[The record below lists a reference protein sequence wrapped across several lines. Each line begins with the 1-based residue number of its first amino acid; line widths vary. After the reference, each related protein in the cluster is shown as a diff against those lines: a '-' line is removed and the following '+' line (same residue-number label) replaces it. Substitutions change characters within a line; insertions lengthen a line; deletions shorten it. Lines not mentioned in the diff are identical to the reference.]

1 MSVLFPKIPALLHGG
16 DYNPDQWLD
25 RPDILEEDIKMMK
38 KAGVNTATVG
48 VFSWSALEPQEG
60 NFQFGWLHDIMDK
73 LYENGIYTVLATPTG
88 ARPAW
93 MDEKYPSVLRVEK
106 DGRRNHH
113 SGRHNHCM
121 SSLEYRALVEK
132 MDTKLAQE
140 FGNHPGLILWHI
152 SNELGGECYCDSCK
166 KRFQEYLREK
176 YHNNIEELNKQ
187 WWTSFW
193 SRRFDSFEQI
203 EPPYDN
209 GEHSILGL
217 NLDWKRFNSWNMKDY
232 LAFERRI
239 LKKYTPQV
247 PATANFMKLFEQL
260 DYVDLAK
267 EIDIISWDGYP
278 SWNNDYETP
287 VDTAAEL
294 SFDHAVMRSLKK
306 DKPFMLMEST
316 PSLVNWHSV
325 NKLKRPGILRA
336 SSIQTIGCGS
346 DTVQYFQWRKGRG
359 AAEQFHGAVVDHL
372 GRDDTRV
379 FKEVSE
385 VGELLK
391 KLAPVTGS
399 RVASKAAVLFDWSNR
414 WAIKDMQGMAH
425 DTKNYEKEV
434 RKFYNIHLKKGIN
447 ADIVFPL
454 EDLSSYSLV
463 VLPMYYAVSKE
474 AGAWLKEYVKNGG
487 TVVATY
493 LTAYVN
499 ENTLAY
505 LGGFPGAGLGEV
517 FGLYAE
523 ELDTLYPTDS
533 NAVLMKDGNKAIVK
547 DYCELIK
554 LTGAEVLGT
563 YESDFYAGMP
573 AVTVHSYGNG
583 KAYYIGTRMEE
594 EDLIKFFTQI
604 WSECGIKE
612 KELPEGVEYLTRTAE
627 DGSTFDFYVN
637 YNAMPVTVQ
646 LSKDGTNLLNGEAVS
661 GKVEILPF
669 NAVVVK

>member
-1 MSVLFPKIPALLHGG
+1 MSVLFPKIPVLLHGG

-25 RPDILEEDIKMMK
+25 RTDILEEDIKMMK

-140 FGNHPGLILWHI
+140 FGSHPGLILWHI

-287 VDTAAEL
+287 ADTAAEL

>member
-121 SSLEYRALVEK
+121 SSLEYRSLVEK

-152 SNELGGECYCDSCK
+152 SNEFGGECYCENCK

-287 VDTAAEL
+287 ADTAAEL
-294 SFDHAVMRSLKK
+294 SFDHTVMRSLKK

-316 PSLVNWHSV
+316 PSLVNWHSF

-385 VGELLK
+385 VGEILK

-399 RVASKAAVLFDWSNR
+399 KVTSKAAVLFDWSNR
-414 WAIKDMQGMAH
+414 WAIKDMQGMAR
-425 DTKNYEKEV
+425 DTKKYEKEV

-474 AGAWLKEYVKNGG
+474 AGEWLKEYVKNGG

-533 NAVLMKDGNKAIVK
+533 NSVLMKDGNKALVK
-547 DYCELIK
+547 DYCEVIK

-573 AVTVHSYGNG
+573 AVTVHSYGKG

-594 EDLIKFFTQI
+594 TDLIKFFTPI

-637 YNAMPVTVQ
+637 YNATPATVQ
-646 LSKDGTNLLNGEAVS
+646 LAQNGTTLLNGEAVS

>member
-1 MSVLFPKIPALLHGG
+1 MSVLFPKIPVLLHGG

-140 FGNHPGLILWHI
+140 FGSHPGLILWHI

-287 VDTAAEL
+287 ADTAAEL
-294 SFDHAVMRSLKK
+294 SFDHTVMRSLKK

-637 YNAMPVTVQ
+637 YNATPATVQ
-646 LSKDGTNLLNGEAVS
+646 LAKDGTNLLNGEAVS

>member
-1 MSVLFPKIPALLHGG
+1 MSVLFPKIPVLLHGG

-140 FGNHPGLILWHI
+140 FGSHPGLILWHI

-278 SWNNDYETP
+278 SWNNDYEMP
-287 VDTAAEL
+287 ADTAAEL

-425 DTKNYEKEV
+425 DTKKYEKEV

-594 EDLIKFFTQI
+594 EDLIKFFTPI

>member
-1 MSVLFPKIPALLHGG
+1 MSVLFPKIPVLLHGG

-140 FGNHPGLILWHI
+140 FGSHPGLILWHI

-287 VDTAAEL
+287 ADTAAEL

-346 DTVQYFQWRKGRG
+346 DTVQYFQWRKGHG

>member
-152 SNELGGECYCDSCK
+152 SNEFGGECYCENCK

-187 WWTSFW
+187 WWTAFW

-287 VDTAAEL
+287 ADTAAEL
-294 SFDHAVMRSLKK
+294 SFDHTVMRSLKK

-316 PSLVNWHSV
+316 PSLVNWHSF

-385 VGELLK
+385 VGEILK

-399 RVASKAAVLFDWSNR
+399 KVTSKAAVLFDWSNR

-425 DTKNYEKEV
+425 DTKKYEKEV

-474 AGAWLKEYVKNGG
+474 AGEWLKEYVKNGG

-533 NAVLMKDGNKAIVK
+533 NSVLMKDGNKALVK

-573 AVTVHSYGNG
+573 AVTVHSYGKG

-594 EDLIKFFTQI
+594 TDLIKFFTPI

-637 YNAMPVTVQ
+637 YNATPATVQ
-646 LSKDGTNLLNGEAVS
+646 LAKNGTNLLNGEAVS

>member
-140 FGNHPGLILWHI
+140 FGSHPGLILWHI

-287 VDTAAEL
+287 ADTAAEL

-414 WAIKDMQGMAH
+414 WAIKDMQGMAR

-583 KAYYIGTRMEE
+583 KAYYIGARMEE
-594 EDLIKFFTQI
+594 EDLIKFFTPI

>member
-287 VDTAAEL
+287 ADTAAEL

>member
-1 MSVLFPKIPALLHGG
+1 MSVLFPKIPVLLHGG

-140 FGNHPGLILWHI
+140 FGSHPGLILWHI

-287 VDTAAEL
+287 ADTASEL

>member
-16 DYNPDQWLD
+16 DYTPDQWLD

-287 VDTAAEL
+287 ADTAAEL

>member
-1 MSVLFPKIPALLHGG
+1 MSVLFPKIPVLLHGG

-140 FGNHPGLILWHI
+140 FGSHPGLILWHI

-187 WWTSFW
+187 WSTSFW

-287 VDTAAEL
+287 ADTAAEL

>member
-106 DGRRNHH
+106 DGCRNHH

-140 FGNHPGLILWHI
+140 FGSHPGLILWHI

-287 VDTAAEL
+287 ADTAAEL

-425 DTKNYEKEV
+425 DTKKYEKEV

>member
-1 MSVLFPKIPALLHGG
+1 MSVLFPKIPVLLHGG

-140 FGNHPGLILWHI
+140 FGSHPGLILWHI

-287 VDTAAEL
+287 ADTAAEL

-385 VGELLK
+385 VGELLN

-425 DTKNYEKEV
+425 DTKKYEKEV

>member
-1 MSVLFPKIPALLHGG
+1 MSVLFPKIPVLLHGG

-60 NFQFGWLHDIMDK
+60 NFQFGWLYDIMDK

-140 FGNHPGLILWHI
+140 FGSHPGLILWHI

-287 VDTAAEL
+287 ADTAAEL

>member
-287 VDTAAEL
+287 ADTAAEL

-425 DTKNYEKEV
+425 DTKKYEKEV
-434 RKFYNIHLKKGIN
+434 RKFYNIHLKRGIN

-594 EDLIKFFTQI
+594 EDLIKFFTPI

>member
-1 MSVLFPKIPALLHGG
+1 MSVLFPKIPVLLHGG

-278 SWNNDYETP
+278 SWNNDYEMP
-287 VDTAAEL
+287 ADTAAEL

-583 KAYYIGTRMEE
+583 KTYYIGTRMEE
-594 EDLIKFFTQI
+594 EDLIKFFTPI

-637 YNAMPVTVQ
+637 YNAMPAIVQ

-669 NAVVVK
+669 NAIVVK

>member
-1 MSVLFPKIPALLHGG
+1 
-16 DYNPDQWLD
+16 
-25 RPDILEEDIKMMK
+25 
-38 KAGVNTATVG
+38 
-48 VFSWSALEPQEG
+48 
-60 NFQFGWLHDIMDK
+60 
-73 LYENGIYTVLATPTG
+73 
-88 ARPAW
+88 
-93 MDEKYPSVLRVEK
+93 
-106 DGRRNHH
+106 
-113 SGRHNHCM
+113 
-121 SSLEYRALVEK
+121 
-132 MDTKLAQE
+132 
-140 FGNHPGLILWHI
+140 
-152 SNELGGECYCDSCK
+152 
-166 KRFQEYLREK
+166 
-176 YHNNIEELNKQ
+176 
-187 WWTSFW
+187 
-193 SRRFDSFEQI
+193 
-203 EPPYDN
+203 
-209 GEHSILGL
+209 
-217 NLDWKRFNSWNMKDY
+217 MKDY

-287 VDTAAEL
+287 ADTAAEL
-294 SFDHAVMRSLKK
+294 SFDHTVMRSLKK

-385 VGELLK
+385 VGEILK

-399 RVASKAAVLFDWSNR
+399 KVTSKVAVLFDWSNR
-414 WAIKDMQGMAH
+414 WAIKDMQGMAR
-425 DTKNYEKEV
+425 DTKKYEKEV

-474 AGAWLKEYVKNGG
+474 AGEWLKEYVKNGG

-533 NAVLMKDGNKAIVK
+533 NAVLMKDGNKALVK

-573 AVTVHSYGNG
+573 AVTVHSYGKG

-594 EDLIKFFTQI
+594 ADLIKFFTPI

-637 YNAMPVTVQ
+637 YNATPATVQ
-646 LSKDGTNLLNGEAVS
+646 LAKDGTNLLNGEAVS

>member
-121 SSLEYRALVEK
+121 SSLEYRSLVEK

-152 SNELGGECYCDSCK
+152 SNEFGGECYCENCK

-287 VDTAAEL
+287 ADTAAEL
-294 SFDHAVMRSLKK
+294 SFDHTVMRSLKK

-385 VGELLK
+385 VGEILK

-399 RVASKAAVLFDWSNR
+399 KVTSKAAVLFDWSNR
-414 WAIKDMQGMAH
+414 WAIKDMQGMAR
-425 DTKNYEKEV
+425 DTKKYEKEV

-474 AGAWLKEYVKNGG
+474 AGEWLKEYVKNGG

-533 NAVLMKDGNKAIVK
+533 NAVLMKDGNKALVK

-637 YNAMPVTVQ
+637 YNATPATVQ
-646 LSKDGTNLLNGEAVS
+646 LAKDGTNLLNGEAVS

>member
-1 MSVLFPKIPALLHGG
+1 MSVLFPKIPVLLHGG

-239 LKKYTPQV
+239 LKKYTPQI

-287 VDTAAEL
+287 ADTAAEL

-447 ADIVFPL
+447 ADIVFPI

-594 EDLIKFFTQI
+594 EDLIKFFTPI

>member
-1 MSVLFPKIPALLHGG
+1 MSVLFPKIPVLLHGG

-287 VDTAAEL
+287 ADTAAEL

-594 EDLIKFFTQI
+594 EDMIKFFTQI

>member
-287 VDTAAEL
+287 ADTAAEL

-385 VGELLK
+385 VGGLLK

-425 DTKNYEKEV
+425 DTKKYEKEV

-612 KELPEGVEYLTRTAE
+612 KELPEGVEYLTRIAE

>member
-1 MSVLFPKIPALLHGG
+1 MSVLFPKIPVLLHGG

-60 NFQFGWLHDIMDK
+60 NFQFGWLHDIMAK

-121 SSLEYRALVEK
+121 SSLEYRTLVEK

-193 SRRFDSFEQI
+193 SRSFDSFEQI

-414 WAIKDMQGMAH
+414 WAIKDMQGMAR

-594 EDLIKFFTQI
+594 EDLIKFFTPI

>member
-140 FGNHPGLILWHI
+140 FGSHPGLILWHI

-217 NLDWKRFNSWNMKDY
+217 NLDWKRFNSWNIKDY

-239 LKKYTPQV
+239 LKKYTPQI

-287 VDTAAEL
+287 ADTAAEL

-414 WAIKDMQGMAH
+414 WAIKDMQGMAR
-425 DTKNYEKEV
+425 DTKKYEKEV

-583 KAYYIGTRMEE
+583 KAYYIGARMEE
-594 EDLIKFFTQI
+594 EDLIKFFTPI

>member
-1 MSVLFPKIPALLHGG
+1 MSVLFPKIPVLLHGG

-140 FGNHPGLILWHI
+140 FGSHPGLILWHI

-287 VDTAAEL
+287 ADTASEL

-399 RVASKAAVLFDWSNR
+399 RVASKVAVLFDWSNR

-425 DTKNYEKEV
+425 DTKKYEKEV

-594 EDLIKFFTQI
+594 EDLIKFFTPI
-604 WSECGIKE
+604 WSECGIKK

-637 YNAMPVTVQ
+637 YNAMPATVQ

>member
-132 MDTKLAQE
+132 MDVKLAQE
-140 FGNHPGLILWHI
+140 FGSHPGLILWHI

-287 VDTAAEL
+287 VDTASEL

>member
-140 FGNHPGLILWHI
+140 FGSHPGLILWHI

-287 VDTAAEL
+287 ADTAAEL

-487 TVVATY
+487 TVVVTY

-594 EDLIKFFTQI
+594 EDLIKFFTPI

>member
-594 EDLIKFFTQI
+594 EDLIKFFTPI

-646 LSKDGTNLLNGEAVS
+646 LAKDGTNLLNGEAVS

>member
-1 MSVLFPKIPALLHGG
+1 MSVLFPKIPVLLHGG

-140 FGNHPGLILWHI
+140 FGSHPGLILWHI

-287 VDTAAEL
+287 ADTAAEL

-454 EDLSSYSLV
+454 EDLSSYILV

>member
-1 MSVLFPKIPALLHGG
+1 MSVLFPKIPVLLHGG

-140 FGNHPGLILWHI
+140 FGSHPGLILWHI

-187 WWTSFW
+187 LWTSFW

-287 VDTAAEL
+287 ADTAAEL

-425 DTKNYEKEV
+425 DTKKYEKEV

-583 KAYYIGTRMEE
+583 KAYYIGARMEE
-594 EDLIKFFTQI
+594 EDLIKFFTPI

>member
-1 MSVLFPKIPALLHGG
+1 MSVLFPKIPVLLHGG

-113 SGRHNHCM
+113 SGRHTHCM

-140 FGNHPGLILWHI
+140 FGSHPGLILWHI

-287 VDTAAEL
+287 ADTAAEL

-346 DTVQYFQWRKGRG
+346 DTGQYFQWRKGRG

>member
-1 MSVLFPKIPALLHGG
+1 MSVLFPKIPVLLHGG

-132 MDTKLAQE
+132 MDTRLAQE

-287 VDTAAEL
+287 ADTAAEL

-425 DTKNYEKEV
+425 DTKKYEKEV

>member
-1 MSVLFPKIPALLHGG
+1 MSVLFPKIPVLLHGG

-627 DGSTFDFYVN
+627 DGSIFDFYVN

>member
-121 SSLEYRALVEK
+121 SSLEYRSLVEK

-140 FGNHPGLILWHI
+140 FGSHPGLILWHI

-239 LKKYTPQV
+239 LKKYTPQI
-247 PATANFMKLFEQL
+247 PATANFMTLFEQL

-287 VDTAAEL
+287 ADTAAEL
-294 SFDHAVMRSLKK
+294 SFDHTVMRSLKK

-594 EDLIKFFTQI
+594 EDLIKFFTPI

>member
-1 MSVLFPKIPALLHGG
+1 MSVLFPKIPVLLHGG

-140 FGNHPGLILWHI
+140 FGSHPGLILWHI

-176 YHNNIEELNKQ
+176 YQNNIEELNKQ

-287 VDTAAEL
+287 ADTAAEL

-414 WAIKDMQGMAH
+414 WAIKDMQGMAY

>member
-239 LKKYTPQV
+239 LKKYTPQI

-287 VDTAAEL
+287 ADTAAEL

>member
-1 MSVLFPKIPALLHGG
+1 MSVLFPKIPVLLHGG

-140 FGNHPGLILWHI
+140 FGSHPGLILWHI

-287 VDTAAEL
+287 ADTAAEL

>member
-1 MSVLFPKIPALLHGG
+1 MSVLFPKIPVLLHGG

-140 FGNHPGLILWHI
+140 FGSHPGLILWHI

-287 VDTAAEL
+287 ADTAAEF

>member
-121 SSLEYRALVEK
+121 SSLEYRSLVEK

-152 SNELGGECYCDSCK
+152 SNEFGGECYCENCK

-287 VDTAAEL
+287 ADTAAEL
-294 SFDHAVMRSLKK
+294 SFDHTVMRSLKK

-316 PSLVNWHSV
+316 PSLVNWHSF

-385 VGELLK
+385 VGEILK

-399 RVASKAAVLFDWSNR
+399 KVTSKVAVLFDWSNR
-414 WAIKDMQGMAH
+414 WAIKDMQGMAR
-425 DTKNYEKEV
+425 DTKKYEKEV

-474 AGAWLKEYVKNGG
+474 AGEWLKEYVKNGG

-523 ELDTLYPTDS
+523 ELDTLYPMDS
-533 NAVLMKDGNKAIVK
+533 NAVLMKNGNKALVK

-554 LTGAEVLGT
+554 LTDAEVLGT

-573 AVTVHSYGNG
+573 AVTVHSYGKG

-594 EDLIKFFTQI
+594 ADLIQFFTPI

-612 KELPEGVEYLTRTAE
+612 KELPEGVEYLTRIAE

-637 YNAMPVTVQ
+637 YNAAPATVQ
-646 LSKDGTNLLNGEAVS
+646 LAKDGTNLLNGEAVS

-669 NAVVVK
+669 NAIVVK

>member
-121 SSLEYRALVEK
+121 SSLEYRSLVEK

-140 FGNHPGLILWHI
+140 FGSHPGLILWHI

-287 VDTAAEL
+287 ADTAAEL

>member
-1 MSVLFPKIPALLHGG
+1 MSVLFPKIPVLLHGG

-140 FGNHPGLILWHI
+140 FGSHPGLILWHI

-287 VDTAAEL
+287 ADTAAEL

-434 RKFYNIHLKKGIN
+434 RKFYNIHLKKEIN